1 QTLNNNVRKL
11 VTQIPN
17 LLQSISTLTRY
28 KISDHFNQEDQQSL
42 KIRYNSRQCLRQIQ
56 EYGDPQV
63 QSELLK
69 VGYVILLAIS
79 FSTAGGIGEEQNK
92 EIWNGLNCIYWF
104 LLDLHKGRNID
115 QIPSF
120 QPLPQLVRRSEE
132 QIEEEGA
139 NEEIETQMKNIGSN
153 GNIKD
158 WANLAKAASLNR
170 FIHKSNLL
178 LRSF

>member
-1 QTLNNNVRKL
+1 MSQVD
-11 VTQIPN
+11 
-17 LLQSISTLTRY
+17 SIIWRC
-28 KISDHFNQEDQQSL
+28 
-42 KIRYNSRQCLRQIQ
+42 IRPIRTF
-56 EYGDPQV
+56 E
-63 QSELLK
+63 
-69 VGYVILLAIS
+69 
-79 FSTAGGIGEEQNK
+79 TGGIGEEQNK
-92 EIWNGLNCIYWF
+92 EIWNRLNCLYWF
-104 LLDLHKGRNID
+104 ILDLHKGSNID
-115 QIPSF
+115 QMPSF
-120 QPLPQLVRRSEE
+120 QPLPLLARRSEE